1 MDKQT
6 ILFGLTVLSLV
17 LTSFM
22 IVQDYPVFDTFKEG
36 KEINQE
42 LQPVLENKTQIT
54 ATKNTEIDVRSD
66 DKSLSHKSL
75 DTKPDSRISAVTKSW
90 TYMLYLDAD
99 NDIERDALQDF
110 EELEQSGGTNED
122 INVIVLFDRIPGYAA
137 SHGDWTGSRIY
148 QVTDDVSSTTID
160 SVLLEDLGE
169 VNMGD
174 PETLS
179 NFLDYCF
186 QYYPAEKYCLDLW
199 DHGWAGY
206 GLCPDETSIYA
217 GNSSGLTLN
226 HVQSAITNTTTTHST
241 YLSVIS
247 MDACDMS
254 TLEVAWELRD
264 LCDYFIASEGSIYE
278 EAYNYSAII
287 QELRENPT
295 ITPQALCEFMVKDY
309 RDYYTGTS
317 LPTCLS
323 VINQSKIK
331 LILPMFN
338 NFVKEMISALSTSND
353 YQFLFA
359 LARQNIQ
366 YFLDG
371 DWIDLIDFIKKVKSL
386 IDLET
391 IQLAGDELIAVL
403 NQVIVYNWQHWRYG
417 GAANGLSIFLS
428 NNSQVLSAYVN
439 QVDMCS
445 SFEGMDWLEDS
456 DWDDFIDL
464 YIHRQLYRSPS
475 TLPLPLNLGKQTRD
489 YNLAQNAAQV
499 FELSL
504 ISTRFYEIKST
515 IARGDVDIKV
525 MKYNTINDFRFAGGS
540 YLINPVD
547 GTTETCRFI
556 LGSGKCYVFVYGR
569 ASAST
574 YSLTVNMYEPLNL
587 TCNEPLTASGGT
599 PEGDGNGHFRQDLA
613 HYFQIELP
621 TGNHSIILRNSATTN
636 YLLKIY
642 NSYSYSPVLIS
653 QPPGFGNI
661 TTIVYNNTKDQWEII
676 RIEVLGLEGVG
687 NFTIEV
693 ITTSNCTKPGTTGTT
708 EIDSVSG
715 FEILSL
721 TLGLI
726 IIGMI
731 ITRKRRKR
739 K

>member
-1 MDKQT
+1 MDKQN

-17 LTSFM
+17 LTFF
-22 IVQDYPVFDTFKEG
+22 ITTVIDYPVFDTFKEG
-36 KEINQE
+36 SEITQE
-42 LQPVLENKTQIT
+42 LQPVLEKKTPIT

-66 DKSLSHKSL
+66 DKRLIHCSL
-75 DTKPDSRISAVTKSW
+75 DTKPDSVTSPVVKSW

-99 NDIERDALQDF
+99 NDIEQDALQDF

-122 INVIVLFDRIPGYAA
+122 INVIVLFDRVPGFAA
-137 SHGDWTGSRIY
+137 SHGNWTGSRIY
-148 QVTDDVSSTTID
+148 QVTGDVSSTTID
-160 SVLLEDLGE
+160 SILLEDLGE

-199 DHGWAGY
+199 DHGWGGY
-206 GLCPDETSIYA
+206 GLCPDDTSIYA
-217 GNSSGLTLN
+217 GNRSGLTLN
-226 HVQSAITNTTTTHST
+226 HLQTAITNTTTTHST

-264 LCDYFIASEGSIYE
+264 LCDYFIASEGSVYE

-309 RDYYTGTS
+309 RDYYRYTETYTS
-317 LPTCLS
+317 LS

-331 LILPMFN
+331 QILPVFN
-338 NFVKEMISALSTSND
+338 NFVNEMISALSTSN
-353 YQFLFA
+353 YYCFLFA
-359 LARQNIQ
+359 LARQHTQ
-366 YFLDG
+366 FFLLG
-371 DWIDLIDFIKKVKSL
+371 DWIDLIDFIKNVKRL

-391 IQLAGDELIAVL
+391 IHLAGDELIAVL
-403 NQVIVYNWQHWRYG
+403 NQVIVYNWQHWLYD
-417 GAANGLSIFLS
+417 GAANGLSIFLP
-428 NNSQVLSAYVN
+428 NNSEVLSNYVN
-439 QVDMCS
+439 QVGMCS
-445 SFEGMDWLEDS
+445 NFEGMDWLEDS

-464 YIHRQLYRSPS
+464 YLQRQLYIRPS
-475 TLPLPLNLGKQTRD
+475 TLPLNLGNQTQD
-489 YNLAQNAAQV
+489 YILAQNAAQV
-499 FELSL
+499 FNFSL
-504 ISTRFYEIKST
+504 IAMIGFYEIKST
-515 IARGDVDIKV
+515 IATRDVDIQV
-525 MKYNTINDFRFAGGS
+525 MRYNNMNNFGFIGGS

-556 LGSGKCYVFVYGR
+556 LTSGRYYVFVHGR
-569 ASAST
+569 ASTST
-574 YSLTVNMYEPLNL
+574 YSLEVNMYEPLNL

-621 TGNHSIILRNSATTN
+621 TGNHSIVLRNSATTN
-636 YLLKIY
+636 YQLQIY
-642 NSYSYSPVLIS
+642 NAYSYSPVLIS
-653 QPPGFGNI
+653 QPPGFGN
-661 TTIVYNNTKDQWEII
+661 TTPIVYNNTRDQWELI

-693 ITTSNCTKPGTTGTT
+693 ITTSNCTKPGTT

-715 FEILSL
+715 FEMLGL

-726 IIGMI
+726 IVGI
-731 ITRKRRKR
+731 IISSKRRKI